1 MVYFNPGQKIKRG
14 QYEIIEILGQGGFG
28 VTYLAK
34 DDKRK
39 TQVAIKSLNVFSLQ
53 QRYRDKNGNSE
64 GFAEFFAEE
73 QDKFN
78 TEAMVLATFD
88 HPHIVK
94 VYPELFQEKIQD
106 AVLSCMVMEYVQG
119 RNLQKYIGSQG
130 TFSESDG
137 LKIIEEIGTALDY
150 IHSKNYLHR
159 DIKPANIL
167 LRESDKKAIL
177 IDFGLA
183 REVNFAE
190 TMSLTN
196 AKTPVF
202 APPEQFENRSN
213 FTPTLDIYSLAAT
226 LYVIIAVDEPPYIP
240 LPSPYLNAK
249 IMLDLKMAIEPPQK
263 YNSQISQKV
272 NDAILKGMELD
283 YRKRPQSMG
292 EWFGYLGIEKPNP
305 PKPPSLQ
312 ENGDIIAS
320 LPPEERFGERLNL
333 KTFNFKVVTTNR
345 KGEIIKRRNQSAR
358 YFVEDLGNGVMLE
371 MVEIPAGT
379 FMMGSPENE
388 DGRWNPEGPQHQVTL
403 ESFFMGKYPLTQAQY
418 QAILGNN
425 PGSFK
430 GDGSTSLTN
439 QRPVEYVSWDDAVAF
454 CEKLSQKT
462 GKNYKLP
469 SEAQWEYACRAGTT
483 TPFYF
488 GESITP
494 DLVNY
499 NGNYSYAD
507 APKGKYREQTTDVG
521 TFPPNAFG
529 LYDMHGNVWEWCEDS
544 WQDSYINAPI
554 GGSALNRQSD
564 TKTMRG
570 GSWGYFPENCRSA
583 CRYGSYRDYH
593 SNFIGFRVVC
603 VVGRLR

>member
-1 MVYFNPGQKIKRG
+1 MAYFTPGQLLKKG
-14 QYEIIEILGQGGFG
+14 QYKIIDTLGQGGFG
-28 VTYLAK
+28 ITYLAQ
-34 DDKRK
+34 DHKRK
-39 TQVAIKSLNVFSLQ
+39 KQVAIKSLNVSFLK
-53 QRYRDKNGNSE
+53 QRYRDKYGNTDSF
-64 GFAEFFAEE
+64 GEFLAQE

-94 VYPELFQEKIQD
+94 VYPELFQENG
-106 AVLSCMVMEYVQG
+106 LSCMVMEYVKG
-119 RNLQKYIGSQG
+119 KNLEQYLYANGV
-130 TFSESDG
+130 FSESAG
-137 LKIIEEIGTALDY
+137 LEIIKGIGEALSY
-150 IHSKNYLHR
+150 IHGRNYLHR

-167 LRESDKKAIL
+167 LRESDNKAIL

-190 TMSLTN
+190 LMSLTN

-213 FTPTLDIYSLAAT
+213 FTPALDIYALAAT
-226 LYVIIAVDEPPYIP
+226 LYVIIAVHEPPFIP

-249 IMLDLKMAIEPPQK
+249 IMLDMKMAIEPPQK

-283 YRKRPQSMG
+283 YQNRPQSIT
-292 EWFGYLGIEKPNP
+292 EWFRFLGIQSQN
-305 PKPPSLQ
+305 
-312 ENGDIIAS
+312 NH
-320 LPPEERFGERLNL
+320 L
-333 KTFNFKVVTTNR
+333 KTFTFEVVTTNEE
-345 KGEIIKRRNQSAR
+345 GSIINRRNHSAN
-358 YFVEDLGNGVMLE
+358 YFVEDLGNGVKLE

-379 FMMGSPENE
+379 FYMGSPENE
-388 DGRWNPEGPQHQVTL
+388 KGRYDSESPQHQVTVP
-403 ESFFMGKYPLTQAQY
+403 SFFVGKYPLTQAQY
-418 QAILGNN
+418 QAIMGNN
-425 PGSFK
+425 PAYFK
-430 GDGSTSLTN
+430 GN
-439 QRPVEYVSWDDAVAF
+439 NRPVECVSWDDGVAF

-499 NGNYSYAD
+499 NGNYAYAA
-507 APKGKYREQTTDVG
+507 APKGQYRKQTTDVG

-529 LYDMHGNVWEWCEDS
+529 LYDMHGNVWEWCEDD
-544 WQDSYINAPI
+544 WNENYINAPI
-554 GGSALNRQSD
+554 NGSALISRS
-564 TKTMRG
+564 KRKLVRG
-570 GSWGYFPENCRSA
+570 GSWYGNPVHCRSA
-583 CRYGSYRDYH
+583 YRDHNILGLNNYA
-593 SNFIGFRVVC
+593 IGFRVVC
-603 VVGRLR
+603 SGAART